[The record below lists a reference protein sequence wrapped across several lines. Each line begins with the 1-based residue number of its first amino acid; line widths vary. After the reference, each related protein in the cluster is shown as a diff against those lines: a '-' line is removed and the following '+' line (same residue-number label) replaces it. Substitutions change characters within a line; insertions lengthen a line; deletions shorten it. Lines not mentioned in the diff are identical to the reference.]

1 MKSWIAI
8 VGAGAAGVVAGM
20 IVLVFDAP
28 TWAQVMTA
36 VIVSNI
42 TLVHITLVRGGDY
55 R

>member
-8 VGAGAAGVVAGM
+8 VGAVASGVVAGM

-42 TLVHITLVRGGDY
+42 TLAHQAVIEMRDNK
-55 R
+55 

>member
-8 VGAGAAGVVAGM
+8 VGVVASGVVAGM
-20 IVLVFDAP
+20 ILLVFGAP